1 MFFLFFFQCVNDD
14 EIDDN
19 IPIIK
24 KNFVPEVS
32 KVNHLSAL
40 KIAFDSGKKILG
52 QYGNR
57 SGRGSIDTGICEV
70 RSLRHYWLP
79 PSGSLSDSM
88 TSSFS
93 CLYTCLLKSISL
105 DACLLKSVLLFL
117 CYLMVCLS
125 IWFRAWI

>member
-1 MFFLFFFQCVNDD
+1 MFFFQCVNDD

-24 KNFVPEVS
+24 KNVVPEVS

-57 SGRGSIDTGICEV
+57 SGRGSTDIGSCEV

-79 PSGSLSDSM
+79 PSVSHPDSM

-93 CLYTCLLKSISL
+93 CLYICLLKSICVSL
-105 DACLLKSVLLFL
+105 DACLFKSVLLFL
-117 CYLMVCLS
+117 CYLIVCLS
-125 IWFRAWI
+125 V

>member
-1 MFFLFFFQCVNDD
+1 MFFFQCVNDD

-24 KNFVPEVS
+24 KNVVPEVS

-57 SGRGSIDTGICEV
+57 SGRGKYERLVAEVQLKIDA
-70 RSLRHYWLP
+70 HK
-79 PSGSLSDSM
+79 
-88 TSSFS
+88 
-93 CLYTCLLKSISL
+93 KSY
-105 DACLLKSVLLFL
+105 VF
-117 CYLMVCLS
+117 LS
-125 IWFRAWI
+125 IGDLTYPT